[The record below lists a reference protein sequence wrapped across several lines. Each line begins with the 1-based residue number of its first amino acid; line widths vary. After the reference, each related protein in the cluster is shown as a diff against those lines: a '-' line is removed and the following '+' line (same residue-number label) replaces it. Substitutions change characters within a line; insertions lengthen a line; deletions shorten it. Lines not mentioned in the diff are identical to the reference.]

1 MGLSLFGDTTE
12 RKAPGS
18 RENAMDTSRT
28 NSYVSLSLL
37 EIRKRFEELQ
47 EEDLDILSLED
58 PETTGAQPPDGYNPY
73 GNT

>member
-1 MGLSLFGDTTE
+1 
-12 RKAPGS
+12 
-18 RENAMDTSRT
+18 MDTSRT

-47 EEDLDILSLED
+47 EEDLEILSLED

-73 GNT
+73 GNV